1 MEDIQYYH
9 GKEKMLKKIKSHLNN
24 ITKNRLRV
32 KKHRKLKKI
41 VSYECFLRLLINT
54 RYCAKKENRIKLIT
68 LLAQNTEAYDISYKD
83 CRFVIEF
90 LNATLKERRI

>member
-32 KKHRKLKKI
+32 KKQKSL
-41 VSYECFLRLLINT
+41 
-54 RYCAKKENRIKLIT
+54 
-68 LLAQNTEAYDISYKD
+68 QIS
-83 CRFVIEF
+83 
-90 LNATLKERRI
+90 